1 MYLGSKTITLPCVA
15 LEASHAFD
23 VSPFVF
29 LLSIIV
35 CFSFDGAKVLLFFD
49 IAKYL
54 ALFCAILPNFS
65 ANLTFLTVISIFS

>member
-35 CFSFDGAKVLLFFD
+35 CFSFDGAKVVHFTD
-49 IAKYL
+49 VTK
-54 ALFCAILPNFS
+54 
-65 ANLTFLTVISIFS
+65 FLIGKKQNHKMLIISTL